1 MSLDN
6 ILTLITLTVAV
17 IGTLLKDPSR
27 RVKVFLIGL
36 AVAASLAS
44 IVKAF
49 GDASDKEFMKRAVI
63 SGLTPANSAYQ
74 NFTDE
79 IEKEA
84 AKRNF
89 AVDTCHHSSDG
100 MTCFMTST
108 ADKTKHA
115 DLVFNRAEI
124 AEMYAND
131 IGHASNDNP
140 IITAFIQQ
148 YDTKNY
154 REDFTDKMGLVGT
167 GVIFTVY
174 GTQAD
179 YNYGDDFGVRIIY
192 AQKGE
197 QRELT
202 ITPGEIQS
210 ISERNAADLFYAVEQ
225 KFREKVDAQ
234 PPQTGNH

>member
-1 MSLDN
+1 MLLDT
-6 ILTLITLTVAV
+6 ILILITLTVAV

-27 RVKVFLIGL
+27 RVKGFLIGL

-49 GDASDKEFMKRAVI
+49 GDASDKEFMKRAVV

-79 IEKEA
+79 IERQV
-84 AKRNF
+84 AKKKF

-115 DLVFNRAEI
+115 DLVFDRAEI

-131 IGHASNDNP
+131 IGHASNDRP
-140 IITAFIQQ
+140 INVAFTQQ

-154 REDFTDKMGLVGT
+154 REDFTDKIGLVGT
-167 GVIFTVY
+167 GVVFSIY

-179 YNYGDDFGVRIIY
+179 YSYGDDFGVRIIY

-197 QRELT
+197 QKELT
-202 ITPGEIQS
+202 LAPDEIHS
-210 ISERNAADLFYAVEQ
+210 FSEHNAPDLFYAVER
-225 KFREKVDAQ
+225 KFREKVNAQ
-234 PPQTGNH
+234 VPQTGND

>member
-1 MSLDN
+1 MSLDI

-27 RVKVFLIGL
+27 HVKAFLIAL

-74 NFTDE
+74 SFVDE
-79 IEKEA
+79 IEKQV
-84 AKRNF
+84 AKQNF
-89 AVDTCHHSSDG
+89 EVDTCHHSNDG
-100 MTCFMTST
+100 MTCFLTST

-131 IGHASNDNP
+131 IGHSSNDKP
-140 IITAFIQQ
+140 INVALTQQ
-148 YDTKNY
+148 YDAKNY
-154 REDFTDKMGLVGT
+154 KRNSRIKLGWWGRALFLTSSGLRRT
-167 GVIFTVY
+167 TV
-174 GTQAD
+174 T
-179 YNYGDDFGVRIIY
+179 V
-192 AQKGE
+192 
-197 QRELT
+197 T
-202 ITPGEIQS
+202 IS
-210 ISERNAADLFYAVEQ
+210 A
-225 KFREKVDAQ
+225 
-234 PPQTGNH
+234 